1 MLMKKTAILQVADS
15 GPLESLVVMLQS
27 VGYECR
33 IPSEPLKHELRKVGC
48 PLVLDISS
56 LVRGMGYDWPM
67 KLPEAGVKDMERRD
81 VVYVDVKAHQCY
93 GKVVARWPN
102 LEKRV
107 LWYRIN
113 GAKPEHVINERGDHG
128 DEIRPPCPILT
139 PNMCYAQ
146 THEECGRCDGTGESG
161 LPDEEGQRRCWEC
174 EGEGKK
180 KVPWY
185 NKPRYVMW
193 PPFVRF
199 DEYDPRW
206 RQALHCDDDFTSPI
220 CLIHGVNGWGYGA
233 LIPNMRQMGVRVY
246 GAGSPDG
253 LIPHSQVKK
262 ELGSALCMVH
272 LKSSDAPGYS
282 LLESLAAGCP
292 VVCTR
297 RLIWRCRMSS
307 LLIPGETCL
316 VFDRETHDGLTE
328 RDVAECT
335 WDVRCHLYNL
345 RDPDYNRRIGMAGRE
360 RLKQVMW
367 SKDKPEDVASL
378 REFMNRH
385 FER

>member
-1 MLMKKTAILQVADS
+1 MLMKKTAILQMADA
-15 GPLESLVVMLQS
+15 GPAESTELMLRS
-27 VGYECR
+27 VGYQVFLPNKKLR
-33 IPSEPLKHELRKVGC
+33 DELRRIGC
-48 PLVLDISS
+48 DTVLSPRD
-56 LVRGMGYDWPM
+56 LTAGMGYDPVSI
-67 KLPEAGVKDMERRD
+67 PEIGPEGMDRCD
-81 VVYVDVKAHQCY
+81 LYCDIKAHRCY
-93 GKVVARWPN
+93 EKIVSRWPRLKGKV
-102 LEKRV
+102 
-107 LWYRIN
+107 LWTRIN
-113 GAKPEHVINERGDHG
+113 GAAPEHVIKSDGEDCG
-128 DEIRPPCPILT
+128 DEVNPPCPTLT
-139 PNMCYAQ
+139 PN
-146 THEECGRCDGTGESG
+146 
-161 LPDEEGQRRCWEC
+161 L
-174 EGEGKK
+174 
-180 KVPWY
+180 WY
-185 NKPRYVMW
+185 NEHLPGSTWEFYGGVMRDRDGWWKRAYACW

-220 CLIHGVNGWGYGA
+220 CLIHNANGWGYGA